1 MGMTAGKKVTG
12 WKTAERQ
19 LKEPENGKSLRTGHV
34 RHALPEASSVFCP
47 VSPVSD
53 FLNPLLSAAG
63 RMRNNVKK
71 CDGITDRDT

>member
-1 MGMTAGKKVTG
+1 MTAGKKVTG

-47 VSPVSD
+47 VSP
-53 FLNPLLSAAG
+53 F
-63 RMRNNVKK
+63 R
-71 CDGITDRDT
+71 IF